1 MNIKLF
7 NDLQC
12 EKRKKM
18 HCNYKSWNYVVQ
30 RILNRSILK
39 ILADKI
45 SSRQRPE
52 KSNRY
57 VCIIHVSLCSGW
69 FVWVSVLEDNVKL
82 ELEFIN
88 ADFGAISSLF
98 SLYLSEPFLSC
109 FDLFILFEIY
119 SLSVHQLSE
128 QLSLFFSVKPLV
140 SILSARSFQTP
151 RFLGGRRIR
160 SWELSF
166 SLLLGRILWRLSKT
180 GQNVKECYQCGGHC
194 LTYERPT

>member
-1 MNIKLF
+1 M
-7 NDLQC
+7 
-12 EKRKKM
+12 
-18 HCNYKSWNYVVQ
+18 
-30 RILNRSILK
+30 
-39 ILADKI
+39 
-45 SSRQRPE
+45 
-52 KSNRY
+52 
-57 VCIIHVSLCSGW
+57 
-69 FVWVSVLEDNVKL
+69 EDNVKL

-160 SWELSF
+160 S
-166 SLLLGRILWRLSKT
+166 
-180 GQNVKECYQCGGHC
+180 
-194 LTYERPT
+194 